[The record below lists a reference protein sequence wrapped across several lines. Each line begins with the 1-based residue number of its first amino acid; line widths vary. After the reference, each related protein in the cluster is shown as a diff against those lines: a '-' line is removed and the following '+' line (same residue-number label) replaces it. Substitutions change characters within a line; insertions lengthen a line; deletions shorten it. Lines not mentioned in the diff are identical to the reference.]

1 MRESEPDMTNH
12 ALDAH
17 LLAALLDAIPD
28 AVLMSRAD
36 GTITRANTTAGK
48 LFGYDPRDLIGS
60 NVNGLMPKALADR
73 HHGFMQSYLE
83 TGEARIIGRGRAVEG
98 MRRNG
103 DTFPLHLS
111 IGHADHAGTP
121 HFVAIL
127 HDLSQRAAIEDAL
140 ARSARLDAIGQM
152 TGGINHDFSNLLTVI
167 IGNLELLDTR
177 MENSD
182 DRAMVTDALEAAEL
196 GADLTAR
203 LNAFARKSPTK
214 TDPVDVN
221 EACAAALSLIRRTF
235 DPKFI
240 ISVQLGENLP
250 AIMADNT
257 QLQSALINISLNARD
272 AMPNGGQLILRSN
285 VIAIDD
291 TYIAQELD
299 VAEGMY
305 VRVTLTDTG
314 RGMGPDTQQ
323 RVFEPFFTTKPIGQG
338 TGLGLAMVYGF
349 VRQSGGHVTV
359 YSEIGRGTTIGL
371 YFPVVDALAKRDIE
385 ARQTARSLKPR
396 TQTVLVVED
405 NPHLRK
411 LSVARV
417 NELGYTVREADCG
430 DTAAEMLRNDSKID
444 AIFTDLVMPGDLD
457 GLALARHVVA
467 TYPHIRILLTSG
479 YAEDIL
485 SEQNEIHGHRLLSKP
500 YRQSDLDH
508 ALDALF

>member
-1 MRESEPDMTNH
+1 MTNH

-28 AVLMSRAD
+28 AVIISHGD
-36 GTITRANTTAGK
+36 GTITRANAAAGK
-48 LFGYDPRDLIGS
+48 LFGYDPHDLIDT
-60 NVNGLMPKALADR
+60 NVNGLMPQALADR
-73 HHGFMQSYLE
+73 HHGFMQNYLK
-83 TGEARIIGRGRAVEG
+83 TGKARIIGRGRVVEG
-98 MRRNG
+98 IRRNG

-111 IGHADHAGTP
+111 IGHADHSGTP
-121 HFVAIL
+121 FFVAIL
-127 HDLSQRAAIEDAL
+127 HDLSHRTAIEEAL

-167 IGNLELLDTR
+167 IGNLELLDAR
-177 MENSD
+177 LENTD
-182 DRAMVTDALEAAEL
+182 NRAMVADARDAAEM

-203 LNAFARKSPTK
+203 LNAFARKSPTQ

-221 EACAAALSLIRRTF
+221 EACSAALSLIRRTF

-240 ISVQLGENLP
+240 ISVQLGQDLP
-250 AIMADNT
+250 AIMADST

-272 AMPNGGQLILRSN
+272 AMPDGGKLILQSD

-299 VAEGMY
+299 VAEGTY
-305 VRVTLTDTG
+305 VRVTVTDTG

-323 RVFEPFFTTKPIGQG
+323 RVFEPFFTTKPIGHG

-349 VRQSGGHVTV
+349 VRQCGGHVTI

-371 YFPVVDALAKRDIE
+371 YFPVIDTVPKKHADLK
-385 ARQTARSLKPR
+385 QTTLTQRPR
-396 TQTVLVVED
+396 NQTVLVVED

-417 NELGYTVREADCG
+417 NELGYKVREADCG
-430 DTAAEMLRNDSKID
+430 DTAAEILRNDPEID
-444 AIFTDLVMPGDLD
+444 AVFTDLVMPGELD

-485 SEQNEIHGHRLLSKP
+485 NKTADDHGHRLLSKP
-500 YRQSDLDH
+500 YRQLDLDH